1 MMIPV
6 FVPGGSLELSLLFLG
21 GYSLAG
27 PRIPLWALQHHTLLR
42 LPSKTRT
49 REVWD
54 GCRGHASGASRGPS
68 GNLLV

>member
-6 FVPGGSLELSLLFLG
+6 FVPGRSLELSLLFLG

-27 PRIPLWALQHHTLLR
+27 PCIPLCALLHHTLLR
-42 LPSKTRT
+42 LPSKTTT

-54 GCRGHASGASRGPS
+54 GSRGHAFGASQGPS
-68 GNLLV
+68 DNLLV